1 MFFSC
6 INTCQV
12 SKKLSKHET
21 ARQSNQ
27 ISPAG
32 GRNKNG
38 TNETEQSGMCLC
50 CFHKIEVYIFGC
62 LCSCNLRLSVILFI
76 NINVIEVCYM
86 I

>member
-1 MFFSC
+1 MLFSC

-12 SKKLSKHET
+12 SKKLYEHET

-38 TNETEQSGMCLC
+38 TNETESLVCVC
-50 CFHKIEVYIFGC
+50 V
-62 LCSCNLRLSVILFI
+62 VFI
-76 NINVIEVCYM
+76 K
-86 I
+86 